1 MSRAEE
7 KAFEAYPVLFS
18 ERTGKQSPF
27 PDRREAFQKG
37 YEQAEADVLAL
48 LERLRADVEK
58 RDLNIAAQCCYHI
71 ALGEVELLIKEGQR

>member
-18 ERTGKQSPF
+18 ERTGNKSPF

-37 YEQAEADVLAL
+37 YEQAEADAMAL

-58 RDLNIAAQCCYHI
+58 RDLNIAAQCGYRI
-71 ALGEVELLIKEGQR
+71 ALDAVELLIKEGQR